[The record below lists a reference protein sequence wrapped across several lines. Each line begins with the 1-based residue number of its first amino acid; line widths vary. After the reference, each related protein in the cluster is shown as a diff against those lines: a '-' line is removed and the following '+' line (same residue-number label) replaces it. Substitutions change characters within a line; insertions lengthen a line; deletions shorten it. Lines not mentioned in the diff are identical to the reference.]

1 MFGPVEASPRQ
12 RTNYAIEAG
21 LAIHQLSELARKA
34 KATIL
39 FDYEL
44 IKSVT
49 VNPVIGNYNLKQA
62 LQLMLKGTPL
72 IGTINRHGIVKISYR
87 ENEPIKGEEMNLNRS
102 RRAVL
107 LGTATSFLFAG
118 SAATIAQD
126 SATEDESVFEEIVD
140 SGIRASLKTA
150 NDRKRGAANFI
161 DGIAAEDLGKF
172 PDQNVAESLQRVTG
186 VTINRVAGEGSEIT
200 VRGFGPEFNIVR
212 INDRT
217 LATVTEERNFDFQIL
232 PSELII
238 GADVAKTPTA
248 NMWGGSIGANI
259 NLRTARPLDNPGFNM
274 SLSAQ
279 GRYQD
284 LAESFDPKFSGVF
297 SNTFADD
304 TFGVLL
310 GIAYEDRLTRTDES
324 RNGEGNA
331 NGFLLFDGPVNGGDS
346 ESRQFRVPA
355 RSGQSFTED
364 NRERVAI

>member
-1 MFGPVEASPRQ
+1 
-12 RTNYAIEAG
+12 
-21 LAIHQLSELARKA
+21 
-34 KATIL
+34 
-39 FDYEL
+39 
-44 IKSVT
+44 
-49 VNPVIGNYNLKQA
+49 
-62 LQLMLKGTPL
+62 
-72 IGTINRHGIVKISYR
+72 
-87 ENEPIKGEEMNLNRS
+87 MNLNRS

-126 SATEDESVFEEIVD
+126 SATEDESVFEEIVV

-331 NGFLLFDGPVNGGDS
+331 NGFLLFDADSANCQDADATPDPIFTSTIYQGSVVSPIIDLSSDPSVILSFEHQSRWCCNVASLTVEVSGDGGATWPTSFQVESSTIVNG
-346 ESRQFRVPA
+346 QFNGV
-355 RSGQSFTED
+355 FE
-364 NRERVAI
+364 E